1 VFRGRFACCPRDGTP
16 LAAANADPLVGEILG
31 ERYYIDE
38 LLGEGGMGRVYRAQ
52 HVRMSRRFAV
62 KVLFGDLAGDPKV
75 VARFSREAE
84 AASRLQHPAVI
95 GVVDFGETP
104 DGLLYLAM
112 DYADGPT
119 LGVVIDDGGPVPSE
133 RARLIA
139 EQIADGLEHA
149 HKKGLVHRDLKPDN
163 VVIEQGEHGDQARVL
178 DFGIAI
184 LKDERDEPTSR
195 LTTDGLV
202 VGTPHYMA
210 PEQAMNEP
218 IDHRIDLFALGV
230 MIYEMLAGKL
240 PFDGGP
246 AEVAR
251 AHITQVPPRIHRRNP
266 AVTPDPLLEALAFR
280 LMAKKRDDRPESAKD
295 VAMCLRAIANDRA
308 AAARWLKIEDSP
320 AAAGIRPATPVP
332 SAAPAPGAESTTQ
345 HAREIYAQME
355 GRGTLPMEAP
365 RADVYAT
372 TTQTAASKRRTG
384 LVVALALVVVGG
396 GTTAIVLGS
405 RGGSSSAS
413 DEHAAAPGPIDAGAV
428 AMVSPDATAIVA
440 SAPAD
445 AAPAPAP
452 PDAQVAIAH
461 VDAGAPVAVDKHH
474 PKHPVTVATA
484 GSGSSHAG
492 SGSGSGSAVI
502 APAGSGS
509 GSAVI
514 APTGSGSAAI
524 TTAGSG
530 SASAA
535 ITPPASDGKSLRA
548 TYESVGHAL
557 DALVQRRG
565 EDVAEP
571 LKRRYLAIP
580 YVDAIRDPSLRP
592 QVQQQLAQLAR
603 DIAALK

>member
-1 VFRGRFACCPRDGTP
+1 VFRGRFACCPRDGTQ
-16 LAAANADPLVGEILG
+16 LAAAHEDPLVGEILG
-31 ERYYIDE
+31 ERYAIEE
-38 LLGEGGMGRVYRAQ
+38 LLGEGGMGRVYRAH

-84 AASRLQHPAVI
+84 AASRLHHPSVI

-112 DYADGPT
+112 DFADGPT
-119 LGVVIDDGGPVPSE
+119 LGQVIDEGGPVPSA

-184 LKDERDEPTSR
+184 LKDERDEQSSR

-230 MIYEMLAGKL
+230 MLYEMLAGKL

-251 AHITQVPPRIHRRNP
+251 AHITQVPPRVHRRNP
-266 AVTPDPLLEALAFR
+266 AVTTDPLLEALAFR
-280 LMAKKRDDRPESAKD
+280 LMAKKPDDRPENAKD
-295 VAMCLRAIANDRA
+295 VAMCLRAIGNDRG
-308 AAARWLKIEDSP
+308 AAARWLKVDDSQS
-320 AAAGIRPATPVP
+320 AVGIRPATPPPAVSP
-332 SAAPAPGAESTTQ
+332 AALAAAE
-345 HAREIYAQME
+345 HAREIYAQMD

-372 TTQTAASKRRTG
+372 TTHDVPRRRRG
-384 LVVALALVVVGG
+384 LYAALALLVIGG
-396 GTTAIVLGS
+396 GTAAVFLAS
-405 RGGSSSAS
+405 SGSSSPAS
-413 DEHAAAPGPIDAGAV
+413 DKHAAAPPDAAAV
-428 AMVSPDATAIVA
+428 AMVTPDATAVVV
-440 SAPAD
+440 APAD
-445 AAPAPAP
+445 AAPAPVAAP

-461 VDAGAPVAVDKHH
+461 VDAGAPVADKRH
-474 PKHPVTVATA
+474 PKHPVQVATA
-484 GSGSSHAG
+484 GSGSSAHAG
-492 SGSGSGSAVI
+492 SGSGSGSAIVK
-502 APAGSGS
+502 PA
-509 GSAVI
+509 
-514 APTGSGSAAI
+514 GSGSAAI
-524 TTAGSG
+524 TTSGSG

-535 ITPPASDGKSLRA
+535 VTAPPAGQSLRA
-548 TYESVGHAL
+548 SYESVGRAL
-557 DALVQRRG
+557 DALVQKRG

-592 QVQQQLAQLAR
+592 QVQQQLTQLAR
-603 DIAALK
+603 DIAAQK